1 MKTEI
6 TYICKGEEITIN
18 ADDLVE
24 SQHKGYDEHA
34 AMHYD
39 CSGWYNYS
47 TYEWIVNKCPNCGK
61 KHEISKQHE
70 NVD

>member
-1 MKTEI
+1 MKTGI
-6 TYICKGEEITIN
+6 AYICQKQEVTIN
-18 ADDLVE
+18 ADEVIE
-24 SQHKGYDEHA
+24 SQHKGYDGHA

-47 TYEWIVNKCPNCGK
+47 TYEWVVSKCPKCGQSHK
-61 KHEISKQHE
+61 IRKQHE